1 MAKLGGEN
9 ALIYIGLSTIVS
21 ERNAWSLDITRELR
35 EAKVF
40 QAGAAGSSWVE
51 NSAGFKSWS
60 GSFDGYY
67 DNASEII
74 VTSSVDSAA
83 EVAVTLYESRLGAG
97 SLKYWYGTA
106 FLDMSESISTDGYAE
121 LNATM
126 TGTGALVR
134 VSP

>member
-9 ALIYIGLSTIVS
+9 AIIYIGLSTEVP

-35 EAKVF
+35 EAKIF
-40 QAGAAGSSWVE
+40 QAGAAGTSWVE

-67 DNASEII
+67 ADDDETI
-74 VTSSVDSAA
+74 VTSSHAVGTA
-83 EVAVTLYESRLGAG
+83 VAITLYENRNGAG

-106 FLDMSESISTDGYAE
+106 FLDMSETVGADGYIE

-126 TGTGALVR
+126 TGTGALTR
-134 VSP
+134 VSS

>member
-9 ALIYIGLSTIVS
+9 ALIYIGLSTEVS
-21 ERNAWSLDITRELR
+21 ERNSWSLDITRELR

-40 QAGAAGSSWVE
+40 QSGAAGDSWVE
-51 NSAGFKSWS
+51 NAAGFKSWS

-67 DNASEII
+67 DNADEAI
-74 VTSSVDSAA
+74 VGSSAESGAA
-83 EVAVTLYESRLGAG
+83 VAITLYESRTGAG

-106 FLDMSESISTDGYAE
+106 FLDMSESVSADGFIE

-126 TGTGALVR
+126 TGTGSLVR